1 MAETTQPPGP
11 MKESAWAP
19 LRVKAFRALWLA
31 QVGSAIGTWMQTVG
45 AQWLLV
51 EEPGAEALVAMVQ
64 VAAMLPVLV
73 LALPSG
79 ALADIL
85 DRRRMLITVQLFQAG
100 VAVALAALTVA
111 GRMTPALLLTF
122 TFLLGCGVA
131 LSLPAYQALIQDL
144 VPRAQIRSAAALGGV
159 AVNGAR
165 AIGPAVA
172 GLIIAQVGAGAV
184 FALNAAG
191 FVVFAVVLLFLRRPA
206 AAVEGTPERFAS
218 AMRAGR
224 RYVRNSPAV
233 RRMLLRVGLFVLP
246 GAALWALL
254 PLVASRLLGA
264 GPTGYGVLL
273 AALGAGAV
281 LGADLLPRF
290 GGRLSPNRLLLVA
303 GAAFTASLLA
313 CVLVRNLVALAI
325 LLVPAGIAWL
335 WVLMTVSGALQVFL
349 PGWVRARGLS
359 MYNIVFAGGQAI
371 GAFLWGLLA
380 QWWGLVPT
388 FLAAAAVMAIGAATV
403 AVWPLRDVAG
413 LDRDLAVFMPDPE
426 LVREPDPDEG
436 PVLVT
441 LTYLVEDDQVPTFVE
456 VMAEVR
462 RSRLRTGASSCEL
475 YQDGADLSQFVQVA
489 LYPTWG
495 EHLRHHTGRLTGA
508 DQALYEAATALATGP
523 PEARHLFLPRPR
535 SQHLFRCTRSA

>member
-31 QVGSAIGTWMQTVG
+31 QLGSAIGTWMQTVG

-85 DRRRMLITVQLFQAG
+85 DRRRMLIGVQLFQVC
-100 VAVALAALTVA
+100 VAVALTALTVA

-122 TFLLGCGVA
+122 TFLLGCGMA
-131 LSLPAYQALIQDL
+131 LSLPAYQAFIQDL

-165 AIGPAVA
+165 AVGPAVA
-172 GLIIAQVGAGAV
+172 GLIIGQVGAGAV
-184 FALNAAG
+184 FALNAAS
-191 FVVFAVVLLFLRRPA
+191 FVVFALVLLFLPRTA

-224 RYVRNSPAV
+224 RYVRNSPTV
-233 RRMLLRVGLFVLP
+233 QRMLLRVGLFVLP

-290 GGRLSPNRLLLVA
+290 GGRLSANRLLLVA
-303 GAAFTASLLA
+303 GVAFTGSLLA

-335 WVLMTVSGALQVFL
+335 WVLMTVAGALQLFL

-371 GAFLWGLLA
+371 GALLWGLLA
-380 QWWGLVPT
+380 QWWGLLPV
-388 FLAAAAVMAIGAATV
+388 FLAAAAVMALGAATV

-426 LVREPDPDEG
+426 LAREPDPDEG

-441 LTYLVEDDQVPTFVE
+441 LTYLVEDDQMPAFVE

-475 YQDGADLSQFVQVA
+475 YQDGADPSQFVQVSQ
-489 LYPTWG
+489 YPTWG
-495 EHLRHHTGRLTGA
+495 EHLRHHTSRLTGA
-508 DQALYEAATALATGP
+508 DQALYEAAQALASGP
-523 PEARHLFLPRPR
+523 PGARHLFLPRQDPEP
-535 SQHLFRCTRSA
+535 TDDKD

>member
-1 MAETTQPPGP
+1 MAEMTQSRGP

-19 LRVKAFRALWLA
+19 LRIKAFRALWLA

-51 EEPGAEALVAMVQ
+51 EEPGADTLVAMVQ

-85 DRRRMLITVQLFQAG
+85 DRRRMLIGVQLFQAC

-122 TFLLGCGVA
+122 TFLLGCGAA

-165 AIGPAVA
+165 AVGPALA
-172 GLIIAQVGAGAV
+172 GLIIAQVGAGGGVRAQRRQ
-184 FALNAAG
+184 LRRLRHRAAG
-191 FVVFAVVLLFLRRPA
+191 PAPAGGGGGGGPGAVRQRDPGRA
-206 AAVEGTPERFAS
+206 AATCATRRRCGGCCCASGCSCCPARRCGRCCRWSRASCCGT
-218 AMRAGR
+218 
-224 RYVRNSPAV
+224 
-233 RRMLLRVGLFVLP
+233 
-246 GAALWALL
+246 
-254 PLVASRLLGA
+254 

-281 LGADLLPRF
+281 LGADLLPRL

-313 CVLVRNLVALAI
+313 CVLVRNLVVLAI

-335 WVLMTVSGALQVFL
+335 WVLMTVTGALQVFL

-371 GAFLWGLLA
+371 GALLWGLLA
-380 QWWGLVPT
+380 QWWGLLPV
-388 FLAAAAVMAIGAATV
+388 FLAAAAVMALGTATIG
-403 AVWPLRDVAG
+403 VWPLRDVAG
-413 LDRDLAVFMPDPE
+413 LDRDLAVFMPDPA
-426 LVREPDPDEG
+426 LVGEPDPDEG

-441 LTYLVEDDQVPTFVE
+441 LTYTVEDDQVPAFVE
-456 VMAEVR
+456 VMGEVR

-475 YQDGADLSQFVQVA
+475 YQDGADPSQFLQVSQ
-489 LYPTWG
+489 YPTWG
-495 EHLRHHTGRLTGA
+495 EHLRQHTGRLTGA

-523 PEARHLFLPRPR
+523 PEAKHLFLPHPDPKPVPDDE
-535 SQHLFRCTRSA
+535 

>member
-1 MAETTQPPGP
+1 MAETTQSRGP
-11 MKESAWAP
+11 MRESAWAP
-19 LRVKAFRALWLA
+19 LRVKAFRVLWLA

-85 DRRRMLITVQLFQAG
+85 DRRRMLIAVQLFQAC

-131 LSLPAYQALIQDL
+131 LSLPAYQAFIQDL

-165 AIGPAVA
+165 AVGPAVA
-172 GLIIAQVGAGAV
+172 GLIIGQVGAGAV
-184 FALNAAG
+184 FALNAAS
-191 FVVFAVVLLFLRRPA
+191 FVVFALVLLSLRQPA
-206 AAVEGTPERFAS
+206 PAVEVSPERFAS
-218 AMRAGR
+218 AIRAGQ
-224 RYVRNSPAV
+224 RYVRYSPAV

-254 PLVASRLLGA
+254 PLVASRLLGT

-281 LGADLLPRF
+281 LGADLLPRL
-290 GGRLSPNRLLLVA
+290 GARLPPNRLLLVA
-303 GAAFTASLLA
+303 GAAFTGSLLA

-335 WVLMTVSGALQVFL
+335 WVLMTVTGALQVFL

-371 GAFLWGLLA
+371 GALLWGLLA
-380 QWWGLVPT
+380 QWWGLVPV
-388 FLAAAAVMAIGAATV
+388 FLAAAAVMALGTATLG
-403 AVWPLRDVAG
+403 VWPLRDVAG
-413 LDRDLAVFMPDPE
+413 LDRDLAVFLPDPA
-426 LVREPDPDEG
+426 LVREPDPTEG

-441 LTYLVEDDQVPTFVE
+441 LTYLVEDDQVPGFVE
-456 VMAEVR
+456 AMARVR

-475 YQDGADLSQFVQVA
+475 YQDGADPSQFVQVA

-508 DQALYEAATALATGP
+508 DQVLYEAASALATGP
-523 PEARHLFLPRPR
+523 PEARHLFLPRPGPPVGDKD
-535 SQHLFRCTRSA
+535 

>member
-1 MAETTQPPGP
+1 MAETTQPRGS

-85 DRRRMLITVQLFQAG
+85 DRRRMLIAVQLFQTCVAG
-100 VAVALAALTVA
+100 ALAALTVA
-111 GRMTPALLLTF
+111 DRMTPALLLTF

-165 AIGPAVA
+165 AVGPAVA
-172 GLIIAQVGAGAV
+172 GLIIGQVGAGAV
-184 FALNAAG
+184 FALNAAS

-206 AAVEGTPERFAS
+206 AAVEGTPERFVS
-218 AMRAGR
+218 AIRAGR
-224 RYVRNSPAV
+224 RYVRNSPTV

-254 PLVASRLLGA
+254 PLVASRLLA
-264 GPTGYGVLL
+264 VGPTGYGVLL

-281 LGADLLPRF
+281 FGADLLPRF

-313 CVLVRNLVALAI
+313 CVLVRNLLALAI
-325 LLVPAGIAWL
+325 LLLPAGIAWL

-371 GAFLWGLLA
+371 GALLWGLLA
-380 QWWGLVPT
+380 QWWGLVPV
-388 FLAAAAVMAIGAATV
+388 FIAAAAVMALGTTTV

-413 LDRDLAVFMPDPE
+413 LDRDLAVFLPDPE
-426 LVREPDPDEG
+426 VVREPDPDEG

-441 LTYLVEDDQVPTFVE
+441 LTYLVEDDQVPAFVE
-456 VMAEVR
+456 VMAQVR

-475 YQDGADLSQFVQVA
+475 YQDGADLSHFVQVA

-508 DQALYEAATALATGP
+508 DQALYEAASALATGP

-535 SQHLFRCTRSA
+535 SGTS

>member
-1 MAETTQPPGP
+1 M
-11 MKESAWAP
+11 
-19 LRVKAFRALWLA
+19 
-31 QVGSAIGTWMQTVG
+31 
-45 AQWLLV
+45 
-51 EEPGAEALVAMVQ
+51 
-64 VAAMLPVLV
+64 
-73 LALPSG
+73 
-79 ALADIL
+79 
-85 DRRRMLITVQLFQAG
+85 
-100 VAVALAALTVA
+100 
-111 GRMTPALLLTF
+111 
-122 TFLLGCGVA
+122 
-131 LSLPAYQALIQDL
+131 
-144 VPRAQIRSAAALGGV
+144 
-159 AVNGAR
+159 
-165 AIGPAVA
+165 
-172 GLIIAQVGAGAV
+172 
-184 FALNAAG
+184 FALNAAS

-224 RYVRNSPAV
+224 RYVRNSPTV

-335 WVLMTVSGALQVFL
+335 WVLMTVTGALQVFL

-371 GAFLWGLLA
+371 GALLWGLLA
-380 QWWGLVPT
+380 QWWGLVPA
-388 FLAAAAVMAIGAATV
+388 FVAAAAVMAIGTATV

-413 LDRDLAVFMPDPE
+413 LDRDLAVFLPDPE

-441 LTYLVEDDQVPTFVE
+441 LTYLVEDDQVLAFVE
-456 VMAEVR
+456 VMAQVR

-489 LYPTWG
+489 EYPTWG

-523 PEARHLFLPRPR
+523 PEARHLFLPRPER
-535 SQHLFRCTRSA
+535 QRHVPIAPDCA

>member
-1 MAETTQPPGP
+1 MAETAQPRRP
-11 MKESAWAP
+11 MIESAWAP
-19 LRVKAFRALWLA
+19 LRIKAFRALWLA
-31 QVGSAIGTWMQTVG
+31 QLGSAIGTWMQTVG
-45 AQWLLV
+45 AQWLLIDQ
-51 EEPGAEALVAMVQ
+51 PGAATLVAMVQ
-64 VAAMLPVLV
+64 VAAMLPVLM
-73 LALPSG
+73 LALPAG

-85 DRRRMLITVQLFQAG
+85 DRRPLLIGVQLFQTC

-131 LSLPAYQALIQDL
+131 LTLPAYQALIQDL
-144 VPRAQIRSAAALGGV
+144 VPRARIRSAAALGGV
-159 AVNGAR
+159 AVNAAR
-165 AIGPAVA
+165 AVGPALA
-172 GLIIAQVGAGAV
+172 GLIIAQVGPGAV

-191 FVVFAVVLLFLRRPA
+191 FAVFAVVLRAVRRPV
-206 AAVEGTPERFAS
+206 AAVEMAPERFAS
-218 AMRAGR
+218 AIRAGQ

-254 PLVASRLLGA
+254 PLVASQLLGT

-281 LGADLLPRF
+281 LGADLLPRL
-290 GGRLSPNRLLLVA
+290 GARLSANRLLLVA

-313 CVLVRNLVALAI
+313 CVLVRNLVVLAI

-335 WVLMTVSGALQVFL
+335 WVLMTVTGALQAFL

-371 GAFLWGLLA
+371 GALLWGLLA
-380 QWWGLVPT
+380 QWWGLPSV
-388 FLAAAAVMAIGAATV
+388 FLAAAAVMAISTATIG
-403 AVWPLRDVAG
+403 VWPLRDVAG
-413 LDRDLAVFMPDPE
+413 LDRDLAAFMPDPA

-441 LTYLVEDDQVPTFVE
+441 LTYTVEDDHVPGFVE

-462 RSRLRTGASSCEL
+462 LSRLRTGASSCQL
-475 YQDGADLSQFVQVA
+475 YQDGADPTQFLQVSQ
-489 LYPTWG
+489 YPTWE
-495 EHLRHHTGRLTGA
+495 EHLRQHTDRLTGA
-508 DQALYEAATALATGP
+508 DRALYEAAAALATGL
-523 PEARHLFLPRPR
+523 PETRHLFLPRPGP
-535 SQHLFRCTRSA
+535 

>member
-1 MAETTQPPGP
+1 M
-11 MKESAWAP
+11 
-19 LRVKAFRALWLA
+19 
-31 QVGSAIGTWMQTVG
+31 
-45 AQWLLV
+45 
-51 EEPGAEALVAMVQ
+51 
-64 VAAMLPVLV
+64 
-73 LALPSG
+73 
-79 ALADIL
+79 
-85 DRRRMLITVQLFQAG
+85 
-100 VAVALAALTVA
+100 
-111 GRMTPALLLTF
+111 
-122 TFLLGCGVA
+122 
-131 LSLPAYQALIQDL
+131 
-144 VPRAQIRSAAALGGV
+144 
-159 AVNGAR
+159 
-165 AIGPAVA
+165 A

-184 FALNAAG
+184 FALNAVS

-224 RYVRNSPAV
+224 RYVRNSPTV

-371 GAFLWGLLA
+371 GALLWGLLA
-380 QWWGLVPT
+380 QWWGLVPM
-388 FLAAAAVMAIGAATV
+388 FLAAAAVMALGTATV
-403 AVWPLRDVAG
+403 GGVA
-413 LDRDLAVFMPDPE
+413 A
-426 LVREPDPDEG
+426 
-436 PVLVT
+436 
-441 LTYLVEDDQVPTFVE
+441 
-456 VMAEVR
+456 AR
-462 RSRLRTGASSCEL
+462 RRRAG
-475 YQDGADLSQFVQVA
+475 
-489 LYPTWG
+489 
-495 EHLRHHTGRLTGA
+495 
-508 DQALYEAATALATGP
+508 
-523 PEARHLFLPRPR
+523 PRPR
-535 SQHLFRCTRSA
+535 RVHARSRAGPRARSRRGSGAGHADLPRRGRPGARVRRGHGTRSAGPGCAPARAAASCTRTGRTCPSSSRSRCTPPGGNTCATTPAG

>member
-1 MAETTQPPGP
+1 MAETVQSRGP

-64 VAAMLPVLV
+64 VAAMLPALV

-85 DRRRMLITVQLFQAG
+85 DRRRMLIGVQLFQAC

-111 GRMTPALLLTF
+111 GRMAPALLLTF
-122 TFLLGCGVA
+122 TFLFGCGVA
-131 LSLPAYQALIQDL
+131 LTLPAYQALIQDL
-144 VPRAQIRSAAALGGV
+144 VPHAQIRSAAALGGV

-165 AIGPAVA
+165 AVGPALA
-172 GLIIAQVGAGAV
+172 GLIIGQVGAGAV
-184 FALNAAG
+184 FALSAAS
-191 FVVFAVVLLFLRRPA
+191 FVVFALVLLRLRSPA
-206 AAVEGTPERFAS
+206 PAMEGIPERFTS
-218 AMRAGR
+218 AIRAGQ
-224 RYVRNSPAV
+224 RYVRHSPAV

-254 PLVASRLLGA
+254 PLVASRLLGT
-264 GPTGYGVLL
+264 GPSGYGVLL

-281 LGADLLPRF
+281 LGADLLPRL
-290 GGRLSPNRLLLVA
+290 GARLSPNRLLLVA

-335 WVLMTVSGALQVFL
+335 WVLMTVTGALQVFL

-371 GAFLWGLLA
+371 GALLWGLLA
-380 QWWGLVPT
+380 QWWGLVPV
-388 FLAAAAVMAIGAATV
+388 FLAAAAVMALGTATV
-403 AVWPLRDVAG
+403 GVWPLRDVAG
-413 LDRDLAVFMPDPE
+413 LDRDLAAFLPDPE
-426 LVREPDPDEG
+426 LAREPDLDEG

-441 LTYLVEDDQVPTFVE
+441 LTYLVEDDQVPAFVE
-456 VMAEVR
+456 VMGQVR

-475 YQDGADLSQFVQVA
+475 YQDGADPSQFVQVSQ
-489 LYPTWG
+489 YRTWG

-508 DQALYEAATALATGP
+508 DQALYEAATALASGP
-523 PEARHLFLPRPR
+523 PEVKHLFLPRPR
-535 SQHLFRCTRSA
+535 SGTHR

>member
-1 MAETTQPPGP
+1 MAEMTRSHEPG
-11 MKESAWAP
+11 KESAWAP

-51 EEPGAEALVAMVQ
+51 EEPGADSLVAMVQ
-64 VAAMLPVLV
+64 VASMLPVLL
-73 LALPSG
+73 LALPAG

-85 DRRRMLITVQLFQAG
+85 DRRRMLIGIQVFQAC
-100 VAVALAALTVA
+100 VAGALTALTAA

-122 TFLLGCGVA
+122 TFLIGCGTA

-165 AIGPAVA
+165 AVGPALA
-172 GLIIAQVGAGAV
+172 GLIIAQVGPGAV
-184 FALNAAG
+184 FALNSVS
-191 FVVFAVVLLFLRRPA
+191 FVVFGIVLLVRRRPA
-206 AAVEGTPERFAS
+206 AAVEMAPERLAS
-218 AMRAGR
+218 AIRAGG

-254 PLVASRLLGA
+254 PLIASQLLGT
-264 GPTGYGVLL
+264 GSTGYGVLL

-281 LGADLLPRF
+281 LGADLLPRL
-290 GGRLSPNRLLLVA
+290 GGRLSSNRLLLVA
-303 GAAFTASLLA
+303 GAAFTLSLLA
-313 CVLVRNLVALAI
+313 CVLVRNLVVLAI

-335 WVLMTVSGALQVFL
+335 WVLMTITGALQAFL

-371 GAFLWGLLA
+371 GALLWGLLA
-380 QWWGLVPT
+380 QWWGLLPV
-388 FLAAAAVMAIGAATV
+388 FLAAAAVMALATATIG
-403 AVWPLRDVAG
+403 VWPLRDVAG
-413 LDRDLAVFMPDPE
+413 LDRDLAVFMPDPT
-426 LVREPDPDEG
+426 LVGDPDPDEG

-441 LTYLVEDDQVPTFVE
+441 LTYTVEDAQVPAFVE
-456 VMAEVR
+456 VMRKVR

-475 YQDGADLSQFVQVA
+475 YQDGADPSQFLQVSQ
-489 LYPTWG
+489 YPTWG
-495 EHLRHHTGRLTGA
+495 EHLRQHTGRLTGA

-523 PEARHLFLPRPR
+523 PEATTPVPPAARPETRPR
-535 SQHLFRCTRSA
+535 R

>member
-1 MAETTQPPGP
+1 
-11 MKESAWAP
+11 
-19 LRVKAFRALWLA
+19 
-31 QVGSAIGTWMQTVG
+31 VG

-64 VAAMLPVLV
+64 VAAMLPALV

-85 DRRRMLITVQLFQAG
+85 DRRRMLLAVQLFQAC

-111 GRMTPALLLTF
+111 GRMAPALLLTF

-165 AIGPAVA
+165 AVGPALA
-172 GLIIAQVGAGAV
+172 GLIIAQVGPGAV
-184 FALNAAG
+184 FALNAVSY
-191 FVVFAVVLLFLRRPA
+191 VVFALVLLCLRRPEPG
-206 AAVEGTPERFAS
+206 VEVAPERFAS
-218 AMRAGR
+218 AIRAGQ

-254 PLVASRLLGA
+254 PLVASRLLGT

-281 LGADLLPRF
+281 LGADLLPRL
-290 GGRLSPNRLLLVA
+290 GPRLSPNRLLLIA
-303 GAAFTASLLA
+303 GAAFTGSLLA
-313 CVLVRNLVALAI
+313 CVLVRNLVLLAI

-335 WVLMTVSGALQVFL
+335 WVLITVTGALQAFL

-359 MYNIVFAGGQAI
+359 MYNIVFFGGQAI
-371 GAFLWGLLA
+371 GALLWGLLA
-380 QWWGLVPT
+380 HWFGLLPV
-388 FLAAAAVMAIGAATV
+388 FGAAAAVMALGTATV
-403 AVWPLRDVAG
+403 WVWPLRDVAG
-413 LDRDLAVFMPDPE
+413 LDRDLAVFMPDPT
-426 LVREPDPDEG
+426 LVRDPDPDEG

-441 LTYLVEDDQVPTFVE
+441 LTYTVEDDQVPAFVE
-456 VMAEVR
+456 VMKEVR
-462 RSRLRTGASSCEL
+462 RSRLRTGATSCEL
-475 YQDGADLSQFVQVA
+475 YQDGADPSQFLQVSQ
-489 LYPTWG
+489 YPTWG
-495 EHLRHHTGRLTGA
+495 EHLRQHTGRLTGA
-508 DQALYEAATALATGP
+508 DQALYEEAMALAAGP
-523 PEARHLFLPRPR
+523 PEVRHLFLPHPDP
-535 SQHLFRCTRSA
+535 QPAAADEE

>member
-1 MAETTQPPGP
+1 MTRSHEPG
-11 MKESAWAP
+11 KESAWAP

-51 EEPGAEALVAMVQ
+51 EEPGADSLVAMVQ
-64 VAAMLPVLV
+64 VASMLPVLL
-73 LALPSG
+73 LALPAG

-85 DRRRMLITVQLFQAG
+85 DRRRMLIGIQVFQAC
-100 VAVALAALTVA
+100 VAGALTALTVA

-122 TFLLGCGVA
+122 TFLIGCGTA

-165 AIGPAVA
+165 AVGPALA
-172 GLIIAQVGAGAV
+172 GLIIAQVGPGAV
-184 FALNAAG
+184 FALNSVS
-191 FVVFAVVLLFLRRPA
+191 FVVFGIVLLVRRRPA
-206 AAVEGTPERFAS
+206 AAVEMAPERLAS
-218 AMRAGR
+218 AIRAGG

-254 PLVASRLLGA
+254 PLIASQLLRTGS
-264 GPTGYGVLL
+264 TGYGVLL

-281 LGADLLPRF
+281 LGADLLPRL
-290 GGRLSPNRLLLVA
+290 GGRLSSNRLLLVA
-303 GAAFTASLLA
+303 GAAFTLSLLA
-313 CVLVRNLVALAI
+313 CVLVRNLVLLAI

-335 WVLMTVSGALQVFL
+335 WVLMTVTGSLQAFL

-380 QWWGLVPT
+380 QWWGLLPV
-388 FLAAAAVMAIGAATV
+388 FLVAAAVMALTTATIG
-403 AVWPLRDVAG
+403 VWPLRDVAG
-413 LDRDLAVFMPDPE
+413 LDRDLAVFMPDPT
-426 LVREPDPDEG
+426 LVGDPDPDEG

-441 LTYLVEDDQVPTFVE
+441 LTYTVEDAHMPGFVE
-456 VMAEVR
+456 VMKEVR
-462 RSRLRTGASSCEL
+462 RSRLRTGATSCEL
-475 YQDGADLSQFVQVA
+475 YQDGADPSQFLQISE
-489 LYPTWG
+489 YPTWG
-495 EHLRHHTGRLTGA
+495 EHLRQHTGRLTGA
-508 DQALYEAATALATGP
+508 DQALYEAAMALATGP
-523 PEARHLFLPRPR
+523 PEVRHLFLPHPDPE
-535 SQHLFRCTRSA
+535 LVPDDE

>member
-1 MAETTQPPGP
+1 MARSHGPG
-11 MKESAWAP
+11 KESAWAP

-51 EEPGAEALVAMVQ
+51 DEPGAATLVALVQ
-64 VAAMLPVLV
+64 VAAMLPVLL
-73 LALPSG
+73 LALPAG

-85 DRRRMLITVQLFQAG
+85 DRRRMLVGIQVFQAC
-100 VAVALAALTVA
+100 VAAALAALTVA

-122 TFLLGCGVA
+122 TFLIGCGTA
-131 LSLPAYQALIQDL
+131 LTLPAYQALIQDL

-165 AIGPAVA
+165 AVGPALA
-172 GLIIAQVGAGAV
+172 GLIIGRVGAGAV
-184 FALNAAG
+184 FALNAAS
-191 FVVFAVVLLFLRRPA
+191 FVVFALVLLGLRRVAP
-206 AAVEGTPERFAS
+206 AVEGPPERRAS
-218 AMRAGR
+218 AIRAGH

-254 PLVASRLLGA
+254 PLVASRLLGT

-281 LGADLLPRF
+281 LGADLLPRL
-290 GGRLSPNRLLLVA
+290 GTRLSPNRLLLVA

-313 CVLVRNLVALAI
+313 CVLVRNLVALAV

-335 WVLMTVSGALQVFL
+335 WVLMTVTGALQVFL

-359 MYNIVFAGGQAI
+359 MFNIVFAGGQAI
-371 GAFLWGLLA
+371 GALLWGLLA
-380 QWWGLVPT
+380 QWWGLVPV
-388 FLAAAAVMAIGAATV
+388 FLAAAAVMALGTATV
-403 AVWPLRDVAG
+403 GVWPLREVAG
-413 LDRDLAVFMPDPE
+413 MNSDLAVFLPDPA
-426 LVREPDPDEG
+426 LVREPDLTEG

-441 LTYLVEDDQVPTFVE
+441 LTYIVGDDQVPAFVE
-456 VMAEVR
+456 AMGKVR
-462 RSRLRTGASSCEL
+462 RSQLRTGASSCEL
-475 YQDGADLSQFVQVA
+475 YQDGADPSRFVQVSQ
-489 LYPTWG
+489 YPTWG

-508 DQALYEAATALATGP
+508 DQAVYEAARALATGP
-523 PEARHLFLPRPR
+523 PEVKHLFLSRLR
-535 SQHLFRCTRSA
+535 S